1 MDNFKTITLDGKR
14 YKLIPDK
21 QEEKQERKT
30 GWERAGEE
38 NSYFYLSNSLLPSF
52 DVENRFDNGEQF
64 YECGNYRNNEELNKN
79 ICRAM
84 RLRLKM
90 LQWQALND
98 EPVKIHNDETIKWY
112 IYWNEELELLQITR
126 DNDSGLDVVY
136 FSSREK
142 VEEALRVFYDELLWY
157 YTEFYRR
164 LDEKR

>member
-1 MDNFKTITLDGKR
+1 MKTITIDGKE
-14 YKLIPDK
+14 YNLVPV
-21 QEEKQERKT
+21 EENQERKT
-30 GWERAGEE
+30 GWERVKEDRIYFCFNERLDSRWQEE
-38 NSYFYLSNSLLPSF
+38 DYDEYNEEMFSI
-52 DVENRFDNGEQF
+52 
-64 YECGNYRNNEELNKN
+64 GNYRNNEELNKN

-98 EPVKIHNDETIKWY
+98 EPMKIHNDETIKWY